1 MNVQR
6 DRRKSPMTAEQAGFR
21 HPLVATVK
29 AFDHIER
36 LGLNGNADTMLTN
49 EVEAMNAFSEV
60 LVSGHAPSGL
70 QARTGSVRGNI
81 ASADDEFR
89 DMSIRTILDYVDVAQ
104 RYPHLKLVNMHFAP
118 KRWIESESS
127 AWSTKFKT
135 QNQNQT
141 GTYDRLIDGVRQIAA
156 FAEPRGIQ
164 IALENNVVYWFY
176 GNGIAEDVPAEKVD
190 WAGKNEYF
198 GVSPEEWTQV
208 CEDVDRPN
216 VGLCLDTSHA
226 CTYVHTFPEDQRRER
241 LLAFLAKPHL
251 IRHVHWSD
259 NYLYDTRGRSDSHAS
274 VGTGSLPTELHKG
287 IKGLDAVILLE
298 HFYTIEELEQELE
311 YVTAL

>member
-1 MNVQR
+1 
-6 DRRKSPMTAEQAGFR
+6 MTAEHAGFR
-21 HPLVATVK
+21 HPLVATVD

-36 LGLNGNADTMLTN
+36 LGLNGNAGTTLTN
-49 EVEAMNAFSEV
+49 EVEAMNAFSQV
-60 LVSGHAPSGL
+60 LVSGHAPSSL
-70 QARTGSVRGNI
+70 QVGSNIRGNV
-81 ASADDEFR
+81 ASTDDEFR

-118 KRWIESESS
+118 KRWVDE
-127 AWSTKFKT
+127 TLD
-135 QNQNQT
+135 QYQT
-141 GTYDRLIDGVRQIAA
+141 GTYDRLIDGIRKIAA
-156 FAEPRGIQ
+156 FAERRGIQ
-164 IALENNVVYWFY
+164 IVLENNCAYFEL
-176 GNGIAEDVPAEKVD
+176 NGIADDVPAEKMD
-190 WAGKNEYF
+190 WADKNEYF

-226 CTYVHTFPEDQRRER
+226 CTYAHIFPEDRRTER
-241 LLAFLAKPHL
+241 MLAFLAKPHL

-259 NYLYDTRGRSDSHAS
+259 NYLYDTRGRNDSHVS
-274 VGTGSLPTELHKG
+274 VGKGSLPTELHRG

-311 YVTAL
+311 YVNAL

>member
-1 MNVQR
+1 MNVRR

-21 HPLVATVK
+21 HPLVATVD

-36 LGLNGNADTMLTN
+36 LGLNGNAGTTLTN
-49 EVEAMNAFSEV
+49 EVEAMNAFSQV
-60 LVSGHAPSGL
+60 LVSGHAPSSL
-70 QARTGSVRGNI
+70 QVGGKIRGNI

-118 KRWIESESS
+118 KRWIDE
-127 AWSTKFKT
+127 T
-135 QNQNQT
+135 QNQCQT
-141 GTYDRLIDGVRQIAA
+141 GAYDRLIDGIRQIAA
-156 FAEPRGIQ
+156 FAERRGIQ
-164 IALENNVVYWFY
+164 IVLENNCAYFEL
-176 GNGIAEDVPAEKVD
+176 NDIADDVPAEKVD
-190 WAGKNEYF
+190 WADKNEYF

-226 CTYVHTFPEDQRRER
+226 CTYAHTFPEDRRKER
-241 LLAFLAKPHL
+241 MLAFLAKPHL

-259 NYLYDTRGRSDSHAS
+259 NYLYDNRGRNDSHVS
-274 VGTGSLPTELHKG
+274 VGKGSLPTELHRS
-287 IKGLDAVILLE
+287 IKRLDAVILLE
-298 HFYTIEELEQELE
+298 HFYTIDELEQELE
-311 YVTAL
+311 YVNAL

>member
-1 MNVQR
+1 M
-6 DRRKSPMTAEQAGFR
+6 KTPMTSEQACFNR
-21 HPLVATVK
+21 PLVATAE

-36 LGLNGNADTMLTN
+36 LGLNGNAGTKLTN

-60 LVSGHAPSGL
+60 LVSGHAPSSL
-70 QARTGSVRGNI
+70 QVGSKIRGNI

-89 DMSIRTILDYVDVAQ
+89 NMTIRTILDYVDVAQ

-118 KRWIESESS
+118 KRWIDE
-127 AWSTKFKT
+127 T
-135 QNQNQT
+135 QNQYQT
-141 GTYDRLIDGVRQIAA
+141 GAYDRLIDGVRQIAD
-156 FAEPRGIQ
+156 FAEQRGIQ
-164 IALENNVVYWFY
+164 IVLENNVAYFKL
-176 GNGIAEDVPAEKVD
+176 NGIEDDVPAENVD
-190 WAGKNEYF
+190 WTDKNEYY

-226 CTYVHTFPEDQRRER
+226 CTYAHTFPEDRRRER
-241 LLAFLAKPHL
+241 IMAFLAKPHL

-259 NYLYDTRGRSDSHAS
+259 NYLYDARGRNDSHAS
-274 VGTGSLPTELHKG
+274 VGKGSLPTELHRG
-287 IKGLDAVILLE
+287 IKKLDAVILLE
-298 HFYTIEELEQELE
+298 HFYTIDELEEELE

>member
-1 MNVQR
+1 MNVRR

-21 HPLVATVK
+21 HPLVATVD

-36 LGLNGNADTMLTN
+36 LGLNGNAGTTLTN
-49 EVEAMNAFSEV
+49 EVEAMNAFSQV
-60 LVSGHAPSGL
+60 LVSGHAPSSL
-70 QARTGSVRGNI
+70 QVGGKIRGNI

-89 DMSIRTILDYVDVAQ
+89 DMSIRTILDYVDVAR

-118 KRWIESESS
+118 KRWIDE
-127 AWSTKFKT
+127 T
-135 QNQNQT
+135 QNQCQT
-141 GTYDRLIDGVRQIAA
+141 GAYDRLIDGIRQIAA
-156 FAEPRGIQ
+156 FAERRGIQ
-164 IALENNVVYWFY
+164 IVLENNCVYFEL
-176 GNGIAEDVPAEKVD
+176 NGIADDVPAEKVD
-190 WAGKNEYF
+190 WADKNEYF

-226 CTYVHTFPEDQRRER
+226 CTYAHTFPEDRRKER
-241 LLAFLAKPHL
+241 MLAFLAKPHL

-259 NYLYDTRGRSDSHAS
+259 NYLYDNRGRNDSHVS
-274 VGTGSLPTELHKG
+274 VGKGSLPTELHRG
-287 IKGLDAVILLE
+287 IKRLDAVILLE
-298 HFYTIEELEQELE
+298 HFYTIDELEQELE

>member
-1 MNVQR
+1 
-6 DRRKSPMTAEQAGFR
+6 MTAEQAGFR
-21 HPLVATVK
+21 HPLVATVD

-36 LGLNGNADTMLTN
+36 LGLNGNAGTTLTN
-49 EVEAMNAFSEV
+49 EVEAMNAFSQV
-60 LVSGHAPSGL
+60 LVSGHAPSSL
-70 QARTGSVRGNI
+70 QVGSNIRGNV
-81 ASADDEFR
+81 ASTDDEFR

-118 KRWIESESS
+118 KRWVDE
-127 AWSTKFKT
+127 TLD
-135 QNQNQT
+135 QYQT

-156 FAEPRGIQ
+156 FAERRGIQ
-164 IALENNVVYWFY
+164 IVLENNCAYFEL
-176 GNGIAEDVPAEKVD
+176 NGIADDVPAEKMD
-190 WAGKNEYF
+190 WADKNEYF

-226 CTYVHTFPEDQRRER
+226 CTYAHIFPEDRRTER
-241 LLAFLAKPHL
+241 MLAFLAKPHL

-259 NYLYDTRGRSDSHAS
+259 NYLYDTRGRNDSHVS
-274 VGTGSLPTELHKG
+274 VGKGSLPTELHRG

>member
-1 MNVQR
+1 MNVRR

-21 HPLVATVK
+21 HPLVATVD

-36 LGLNGNADTMLTN
+36 LGLNGNAGTTLTN
-49 EVEAMNAFSEV
+49 EVEAMNAFSQV
-60 LVSGHAPSGL
+60 LVSGHAPSSL
-70 QARTGSVRGNI
+70 QVGSKIRGNI

-89 DMSIRTILDYVDVAQ
+89 DMSIRTILDYVDVAR
-104 RYPHLKLVNMHFAP
+104 RYPRLKLVNMHFAP
-118 KRWIESESS
+118 KRWIDE
-127 AWSTKFKT
+127 T
-135 QNQNQT
+135 QNQCQT
-141 GTYDRLIDGVRQIAA
+141 GAYDRLIDGIRQIAA
-156 FAEPRGIQ
+156 FAERSGIQ
-164 IALENNVVYWFY
+164 IVLENNCAYFEL
-176 GNGIAEDVPAEKVD
+176 NGIADDVPAEKVD
-190 WAGKNEYF
+190 WADKNEYF

-226 CTYVHTFPEDQRRER
+226 CTYAHTFPEDRRKER
-241 LLAFLAKPHL
+241 MLAFLAKPHL

-259 NYLYDTRGRSDSHAS
+259 NYLYDTRGRNDSHVS
-274 VGTGSLPTELHKG
+274 VGKGSLPTELHRG
-287 IKGLDAVILLE
+287 IKRLDAVILLE

>member
-1 MNVQR
+1 MNVPGTAG
-6 DRRKSPMTAEQAGFR
+6 KSPMTAEQAGFR
-21 HPLVATVK
+21 HPLVATVQ
-29 AFDHIER
+29 AFEHIER
-36 LGLNGNADTMLTN
+36 LGLNGNAGTTLTN
-49 EVEAMNAFSEV
+49 EVEAMNAYSQV
-60 LVSGHAPSGL
+60 LVSGHAPSSL
-70 QARTGSVRGNI
+70 QVGGKIRGNI

-118 KRWIESESS
+118 KRWVDE
-127 AWSTKFKT
+127 A
-135 QNQNQT
+135 QNQYQT
-141 GTYDRLIDGVRQIAA
+141 GAHDRLIDGIRQIAA
-156 FAEPRGIQ
+156 FAERRGIQ
-164 IALENNVVYWFY
+164 IVLENNRAYFEL
-176 GNGIAEDVPAEKVD
+176 NGIADDVPAEKVD
-190 WAGKNEYF
+190 WADKNEYF

-226 CTYVHTFPEDQRRER
+226 CTYAHIFPEDQRRER
-241 LLAFLAKPHL
+241 MLAFLAKPHL

-259 NYLYDTRGRSDSHAS
+259 NYLYDTRGRNDSHAS
-274 VGTGSLPTELHKG
+274 VGKGSLPTELHKG